1 MIHNNIDKI
10 YHALDLRDPEL
21 SIVLTDNPHIHQLNK
36 TWLGEDRPT
45 DVLSFPLYEGDE
57 LSDDIVALGDIVISI
72 EYAENLLQG
81 MEHKQRVAA
90 ELGVDPATLEWS
102 LVHEIAFLL
111 IHGMLHLVGYDH
123 ADDEE
128 EAEMKSEEKRLWEAI
143 SSSISQP

>member
-1 MIHNNIDKI
+1 MIHNNIARL
-10 YHALDLRDPEL
+10 YHALDLHDPEL
-21 SIVLTDNPHIHQLNK
+21 SVVLTDNPHIHELNK

-57 LSDDIVALGDIVISI
+57 FGEDIVALGDIVISI

-81 MEHKQRVAA
+81 MEHKQRVAH
-90 ELGVDPATLEWS
+90 ELGVDPDTLDWS

-111 IHGMLHLVGYDH
+111 IHGLLHLVGYDH

-128 EAEMKSEEKRLWEAI
+128 EAEMKAEEKRLWQAI
-143 SSSISQP
+143 SDTLNAA